1 MFTLLQVAVVD
12 TLMEELPLE
21 VVKPD
26 FWVKALPVIQVWAIK
41 LLAVVLIFLV
51 GKWIAR
57 MIAKFVSKALNKK
70 KGNETLAAFMSSIA
84 YFLIM
89 IFVLIAAINKLGIQ
103 TTSLIAIIGAAGL
116 AVGLALQGS
125 LSNFAAGVMLIMFK
139 PFRVGDNVTGAGQTG
154 KVHEIQMFSTIL
166 VGEEG
171 KAIIIPNSKITGDII
186 INFEGVNRLQD

>member
-1 MFTLLQVAVVD
+1 MFTLLQAAVVD

-26 FWVKALPVIQVWAIK
+26 FWVKALPVLQVWAIK
-41 LLAVVLIFLV
+41 LLAVVIIFLV

-57 MIAKFVSKALNKK
+57 IIAKFVSKALNKK
-70 KGNETLAAFMSSIA
+70 EGNETLAAFMSSIV

-103 TTSLIAIIGAAGL
+103 TTSLVAIIGAAGL

-125 LSNFAAGVMLIMFK
+125 LANFAAGVMLIMFK
-139 PFRVGDNVTGAGQTG
+139 PFKVGDNVTSAGQTG

-186 INFEGVNRLQD
+186 TNFEGVPKH